1 MTGEVCSKGRK
12 SFRGGTVRFVCEYFL
27 LDVSRYCG
35 CRGGQIKRGRFS
47 GVDVL
52 SGGMAFAD
60 LVRTTGL
67 YFRSLARRD
76 IDSCARLPVRI

>member
-12 SFRGGTVRFVCEYFL
+12 SFRRGTVRFVCEYFL

-52 SGGMAFAD
+52 SGGWRSPT
-60 LVRTTGL
+60 LLGL
-67 YFRSLARRD
+67 RVYTSEVLLAET
-76 IDSCARLPVRI
+76 